1 MGYGKLS
8 VLETTFRDGLQSE
21 TIDSVGLRDSLG
33 AIKLLDSLG
42 FEYLELG
49 FAVSNR
55 GDRERLQESLKLG
68 LRSKVA
74 AFGRTVCSDAEAVL
88 ALGVAV
94 GVLVGKSR
102 LSDVRNALNKTADGY
117 LREVEQSIRLLV
129 EAGCEVI
136 FDAEHFFQAI
146 AEDDDVFAMSLLQ
159 TVFSSG
165 ASWLVLCD
173 TNGKLATGNVEKSI
187 HWAGKYVP
195 SERIGVHFHND
206 RGRALANAEAAWGA
220 GIRHFQGVFGGF
232 GERAGNL
239 DLSTLLPNLV
249 LDSGC
254 VDVSPEVLRRFA
266 PTYYSLCATLGISP
280 DNHRPY
286 VGKSVFYTE
295 AGMHGSGELK
305 DAGSYLH
312 ADPKLVGN
320 EVRFGVTELSG
331 RANLVIKA
339 RELGVDLP
347 PDCLPRLA
355 KEYKR
360 LSDRGVSFG
369 RAEASFHLWLLR
381 ELGRFSSPFEFLD
394 WRIIDERLPG
404 HKAKSEAS
412 LRMKIG
418 QEETLFNARGDGP
431 VNALEKVLRRS
442 LGDDFPALE
451 SVRLVDF
458 SLKTVDMQ
466 KGSAAVVRIRCD
478 FSDGGRSW
486 TTIGVR
492 EDFID
497 AAWEALLD
505 GYLYKIF
512 LSRA

>member
-21 TIDSVGLRDSLG
+21 TIDSVGLKDSLE

-49 FAVSNR
+49 FAVSNK
-55 GDRERLQESLKLG
+55 GDRERLQEALKLG

-74 AFGRTVCSDAEAVL
+74 AFGRTARSDAEAIL
-88 ALGVAV
+88 ALGVGV

-102 LSDVRNALNKTADGY
+102 LSDVRNALGKTADGY
-117 LREVEQSIRLLV
+117 LREVEESVRLLV
-129 EAGCEVI
+129 EAGREVI
-136 FDAEHFFQAI
+136 FDAEHFFQAL
-146 AEDDDVFAMSLLQ
+146 AEDDDGFAIHLLQ
-159 TVFSSG
+159 AVFDSG
-165 ASWLVLCD
+165 ASWLVFCD
-173 TNGKLATGNVEKSI
+173 TNGKLATGNVKKFI
-187 HWAGKYVP
+187 HWAGRYVP
-195 SERIGVHFHND
+195 LERIGVHFHND
-206 RGRALANAEAAWGA
+206 RGRALANAEAAWA
-220 GIRHFQGVFGGF
+220 VGIRHFQGVFGGF

-254 VDVSPEVLRRFA
+254 ADVAPEVLRRFT
-266 PTYYSLCATLGISP
+266 PTYHSLCATLGLSP

-286 VGKSVFYTE
+286 VGRSVFYTE

-305 DAGSYLH
+305 DAGSYSH
-312 ADPKLVGN
+312 VDPKVVGN

-339 RELGVDLP
+339 RELGVELP
-347 PDCLPRLA
+347 ADRLPRLA
-355 KEYKR
+355 KEYKK

-369 RAEASFHLWLLR
+369 RAEASFHLWLLK
-381 ELGRFSSPFEFLD
+381 ELGLFESPFEFLD

-412 LRMKIG
+412 LRLKIG
-418 QEETLFNARGDGP
+418 QEETLFSARGDGP
-431 VNALEKVLRRS
+431 VNALEMALRRS
-442 LGDDFPALE
+442 LVKNFPVLE
-451 SVRLVDF
+451 SVRLADF

-478 FSDGGRSW
+478 FSDGDRSW

-512 LSRA
+512 LNRA